1 MFIKNIKSILK
12 LSEINRVDG
21 IIVAFYSLILSIL
34 DLFSIGF
41 LALVVTR
48 IFFVENQDVELSIF
62 KSTLNLSSINLVI
75 LLFFSVILK
84 FVATFFVNKVIFKIS
99 NEKQHLLRLKIFKL
113 FSKVDFLKFQEKSP
127 NIYIAVVGN
136 HIKTFGSA
144 FSTTI
149 LFFGE
154 ILFFLFLLA
163 VLLFVNF
170 KVTLFLMIFFI
181 IFFFIY
187 SKVKILNPKQV
198 GFETKE
204 AYKSLYD
211 FVINFFGS
219 FKEIKIYNKFETI
232 NSNLKNYSDKIF
244 SSDLKNNLLSILPRL
259 LIEFIIV
266 IFFTILLFFT
276 LKFNLNIFSNLEYF
290 SILLASVIRILPF
303 FIQILRYQNNL
314 RYSDTF
320 IQEINEN
327 INFLTNFQVEDK
339 KIDNQFQTGIK
350 KITFKNITYSYGEKK
365 IINNSEFNIEIDKF
379 TSITGESGSGKTTLL
394 NIVCGFIKTNIH
406 NIYIND
412 KLLNKDVS
420 ISNLIAYVP
429 QDKFVF
435 EGEVWK
441 NISLEYNKNNCDLLK
456 IEEVL
461 NLARLKI
468 DKDFVL
474 YSNGQNLSGGQ
485 KQRLIIARAL
495 YFSKKIIILDEST
508 NELDQENEEQIL
520 NDIKKI
526 KGVAVIIVSHK
537 KSAIRLCDK
546 RYNLI
551 NKKLILQ

>member
-181 IFFFIY
+181 IFFFYILK
-187 SKVKILNPKQV
+187 SKN
-198 GFETKE
+198 F
-204 AYKSLYD
+204 KSQAGW
-211 FVINFFGS
+211 V
-219 FKEIKIYNKFETI
+219 
-232 NSNLKNYSDKIF
+232 
-244 SSDLKNNLLSILPRL
+244 
-259 LIEFIIV
+259 
-266 IFFTILLFFT
+266 
-276 LKFNLNIFSNLEYF
+276 
-290 SILLASVIRILPF
+290 
-303 FIQILRYQNNL
+303 
-314 RYSDTF
+314 
-320 IQEINEN
+320 
-327 INFLTNFQVEDK
+327 
-339 KIDNQFQTGIK
+339 
-350 KITFKNITYSYGEKK
+350 
-365 IINNSEFNIEIDKF
+365 
-379 TSITGESGSGKTTLL
+379 
-394 NIVCGFIKTNIH
+394 
-406 NIYIND
+406 
-412 KLLNKDVS
+412 
-420 ISNLIAYVP
+420 
-429 QDKFVF
+429 
-435 EGEVWK
+435 
-441 NISLEYNKNNCDLLK
+441 
-456 IEEVL
+456 
-461 NLARLKI
+461 
-468 DKDFVL
+468 
-474 YSNGQNLSGGQ
+474 
-485 KQRLIIARAL
+485 
-495 YFSKKIIILDEST
+495 
-508 NELDQENEEQIL
+508 
-520 NDIKKI
+520 
-526 KGVAVIIVSHK
+526 
-537 KSAIRLCDK
+537 
-546 RYNLI
+546 
-551 NKKLILQ
+551 